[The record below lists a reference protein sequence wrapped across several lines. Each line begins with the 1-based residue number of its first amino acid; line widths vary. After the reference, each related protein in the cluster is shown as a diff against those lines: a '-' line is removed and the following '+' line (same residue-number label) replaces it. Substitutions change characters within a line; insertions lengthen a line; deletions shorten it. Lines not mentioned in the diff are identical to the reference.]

1 MDGEAL
7 CSEGFR
13 NMLDDVTSTTL
24 ATALSAVSLQ
34 QRTSANNLANL
45 ETPGYQAQQ
54 VSFAD
59 SLRSAVAAGDP
70 ASAKITVAG
79 TGDPDGA
86 NGNNVSLSNE
96 MLVEQKATTQY
107 QLLSS
112 AISQKYDLL
121 STVIKG

>member
-1 MDGEAL
+1 
-7 CSEGFR
+7 
-13 NMLDDVTSTTL
+13 MLDDVTSATL

-45 ETPGYQAQQ
+45 ETSGFQAKR

-59 SLRSAVAAGDP
+59 SLRAAVAAGDP
-70 ASAKITVAG
+70 TSAQVTVTDSGAASG
-79 TGDPDGA
+79 T
-86 NGNNVSLSNE
+86 NGNNVSLSDE
-96 MLVEQKATTQY
+96 MVIEQKATTQY

-112 AISQKYDLL
+112 AISAKYDLL